1 MSISI
6 RSFYLDHG
14 KKEEDMKKYRFCLPA
29 VFVMIIFIFNTS
41 SALAVEDYSSTID
54 VFKQSSQVQP
64 YFKNAYGYAVFPT
77 VGKGGLGI
85 GGAYGKGQVYRGGK
99 VTGITKLMK
108 VSIGFQA
115 GGQAFSQI
123 IFFQDKRAY
132 DEFTSGEF
140 AFDAQASAVA
150 ITAGA
155 QAQAGST
162 GATAGVS
169 AGPKTG
175 SYAETNYHKGMA
187 VFVHATGG
195 LMYEAAIAGQK
206 FSFDPL

>member
-1 MSISI
+1 
-6 RSFYLDHG
+6 
-14 KKEEDMKKYRFCLPA
+14 MKKYRFCLPA
-29 VFVMIIFIFNTS
+29 VLVIIVMIFTIS
-41 SALAVEDYSSTID
+41 SASAAEDYSSTIN
-54 VFKQSSQVQP
+54 VFKQSPQVQP

-77 VGKGGLGI
+77 IGKGGLGI

-99 VTGITKLMK
+99 VTGTTKLMK
-108 VSIGFQA
+108 VSVGFQA
-115 GGQAFSQI
+115 GAQAFSQM

-132 DEFTSGEF
+132 DEFTSGQF

-150 ITAGA
+150 ITAGV

-162 GATAGVS
+162 GATAGAS

-175 SYAETNYHKGMA
+175 AHAGTSYYKGMA
-187 VFVHATGG
+187 IFVHTKGG

-206 FSFDPL
+206 FSFEPL

>member
-1 MSISI
+1 
-6 RSFYLDHG
+6 
-14 KKEEDMKKYRFCLPA
+14 MKKYRFCLPA
-29 VFVMIIFIFNTS
+29 VLVIIVMIFTIS
-41 SALAVEDYSSTID
+41 SASAAEDYSSTIN
-54 VFKQSSQVQP
+54 VFKQSPQVQP

-77 VGKGGLGI
+77 IGKGGLGI

-99 VTGITKLMK
+99 VTGTTKLMK
-108 VSIGFQA
+108 VSVGFQA
-115 GGQAFSQI
+115 GGQAFSQM

-132 DEFTSGEF
+132 DEFTSGQF

-150 ITAGA
+150 ITAGV

-162 GATAGVS
+162 GATAGAS

-175 SYAETNYHKGMA
+175 AHAGTSYYKGMA
-187 VFVHATGG
+187 IFVHTKGG

-206 FSFDPL
+206 FSFEPL

>member
-1 MSISI
+1 
-6 RSFYLDHG
+6 
-14 KKEEDMKKYRFCLPA
+14 
-29 VFVMIIFIFNTS
+29 MIVLIFTIS
-41 SALAVEDYSSTID
+41 SASAAEDYSSTIN
-54 VFKQSSQVQP
+54 VFKQSPQVQP
-64 YFKNAYGYAVFPT
+64 YFKKAYGYAVFPT

-99 VTGITKLMK
+99 VTGTTKLMK

-162 GATAGVS
+162 GATAGAS
-169 AGPKTG
+169 AGSPG
-175 SYAETNYHKGMA
+175 AHAETSYYKGMA
-187 VFVHATGG
+187 IFVHTKGG

-206 FSFDPL
+206 FSFKPL

>member
-1 MSISI
+1 MN
-6 RSFYLDHG
+6 
-14 KKEEDMKKYRFCLPA
+14 KEEAMKKYRFCLSA
-29 VFVMIIFIFNTS
+29 VLALTAMTLMIS
-41 SALAVEDYSSTID
+41 SASAVEDYSSTIN
-54 VFKQSSQVQP
+54 VFKQSPQVQP
-64 YFKNAYGYAVFPT
+64 YFENAYGYAVFPT
-77 VGKGGLGI
+77 VGKGGLGV
-85 GGAYGKGQVYRGGK
+85 GGAYGKGQVYRGGE

-108 VSIGFQA
+108 VSLGFQA

-132 DEFTSGEF
+132 DEFTSGQF

-155 QAQAGST
+155 QAQVGST

-175 SYAETNYHKGMA
+175 AQAETNYLKGMA
-187 VFVHATGG
+187 IFVHAKGG

-206 FSFDPL
+206 FSFEPL

>member
-1 MSISI
+1 
-6 RSFYLDHG
+6 
-14 KKEEDMKKYRFCLPA
+14 MKKYF
-29 VFVMIIFIFNTS
+29 VFLLVNIVMVGLVSNISDASGGKDF
-41 SALAVEDYSSTID
+41 SSTIKL
-54 VFKQSSQVQP
+54 FKQSPQVQP
-64 YFKNAYGYAVFPT
+64 YFANAYGYAVFPT

-99 VTGITKLMK
+99 ATGKTSLTKI
-108 VSIGFQA
+108 SIGFQA

-132 DEFTSGEF
+132 DEFTSGSF
-140 AFDAQASAVA
+140 AFDAQVSAVA

-162 GATAGVS
+162 GATAGAS

-175 SYAETNYHKGMA
+175 AHAETSYYKGMA
-187 VFVHATGG
+187 IFVHTKGG

-206 FSFDPL
+206 FSFKPF

>member
-1 MSISI
+1 
-6 RSFYLDHG
+6 
-14 KKEEDMKKYRFCLPA
+14 MKTFRICL
-29 VFVMIIFIFNTS
+29 
-41 SALAVEDYSSTID
+41 SAILSVLVLGFAGSVATAAEDYSSTIN
-54 VFKQSSQVQP
+54 VFKQSPQVQP

-85 GGAYGKGQVYRGGK
+85 GGAYGKGQVYRGGE

-132 DEFTSGEF
+132 DEFTSGQF

-150 ITAGA
+150 ITAGV

-162 GATAGVS
+162 GATAGAS
-169 AGPKTG
+169 AGPKTAAHAEA
-175 SYAETNYHKGMA
+175 SYYKGMTI
-187 VFVHATGG
+187 FIHAKGG

-206 FSFDPL
+206 FSFEPL

>member
-1 MSISI
+1 
-6 RSFYLDHG
+6 
-14 KKEEDMKKYRFCLPA
+14 
-29 VFVMIIFIFNTS
+29 
-41 SALAVEDYSSTID
+41 
-54 VFKQSSQVQP
+54 
-64 YFKNAYGYAVFPT
+64 
-77 VGKGGLGI
+77 
-85 GGAYGKGQVYRGGK
+85 
-99 VTGITKLMK
+99 VTGITKLIK

-123 IFFQDKRAY
+123 IFFKDKRAY
-132 DEFTSGEF
+132 DEFTSGQF

-175 SYAETNYHKGMA
+175 AQAETSYYKGMA
-187 VFVHATGG
+187 IFVHVKGG

-206 FSFDPL
+206 FSFEPL

>member
-1 MSISI
+1 
-6 RSFYLDHG
+6 
-14 KKEEDMKKYRFCLPA
+14 MKKYRFCLPA
-29 VFVMIIFIFNTS
+29 VLVIIVMILTIS
-41 SALAVEDYSSTID
+41 SASAAEDYSSTIN
-54 VFKQSSQVQP
+54 VFKKSPQVQP

-77 VGKGGLGI
+77 IGKGGLGI

-99 VTGITKLMK
+99 VTGTTKLMK
-108 VSIGFQA
+108 VSVGFQA
-115 GGQAFSQI
+115 GGQAFSQM

-132 DEFTSGEF
+132 DEFTSGQF

-150 ITAGA
+150 ITAGV

-162 GATAGVS
+162 GATAGAS

-175 SYAETNYHKGMA
+175 AHAEASYYKGMA
-187 VFVHATGG
+187 IFVHTKGG

-206 FSFDPL
+206 FSFKPL

>member
-1 MSISI
+1 
-6 RSFYLDHG
+6 
-14 KKEEDMKKYRFCLPA
+14 MKKYRFCLPA
-29 VFVMIIFIFNTS
+29 VLVMIVMMVTIS
-41 SALAVEDYSSTID
+41 SASAAEDYSSTIN
-54 VFKQSSQVQP
+54 VFKQSPQVQS
-64 YFKNAYGYAVFPT
+64 YFENAYGYAVFPT
-77 VGKGGLGI
+77 VGKGGLGV
-85 GGAYGKGQVYRGGK
+85 GGAYGKGQVYRGGE

-123 IFFQDKRAY
+123 IFFKDKRAY
-132 DEFTSGEF
+132 DEFTSGQF

-150 ITAGA
+150 ITAGV
-155 QAQAGST
+155 QAQVGST

-175 SYAETNYHKGMA
+175 AQAETSYYKGMA
-187 VFVHATGG
+187 IFVHAKGG

-206 FSFDPL
+206 FSFEPL

>member
-1 MSISI
+1 
-6 RSFYLDHG
+6 
-14 KKEEDMKKYRFCLPA
+14 MKKYRFCLPA
-29 VFVMIIFIFNTS
+29 VLVIIVMILTIS
-41 SALAVEDYSSTID
+41 SASAAEDYSSTIN
-54 VFKQSSQVQP
+54 VFKKSPQVQP

-77 VGKGGLGI
+77 IGKGGLGI

-99 VTGITKLMK
+99 VTGTTKLMK
-108 VSIGFQA
+108 VSVGFQA
-115 GGQAFSQI
+115 GGQAFSQM

-132 DEFTSGEF
+132 DEFTSGQF

-150 ITAGA
+150 ITAGV

-162 GATAGVS
+162 GATAGAS

-175 SYAETNYHKGMA
+175 AHAETSYYKGMA
-187 VFVHATGG
+187 IFVHTKGG

-206 FSFDPL
+206 FSFKPL

>member
-1 MSISI
+1 
-6 RSFYLDHG
+6 
-14 KKEEDMKKYRFCLPA
+14 MKKYRFCLP
-29 VFVMIIFIFNTS
+29 VIFVMIILIFTIS
-41 SALAVEDYSSTID
+41 SASAAEDYSSTINL
-54 VFKQSSQVQP
+54 FKQSPPVQP
-64 YFKNAYGYAVFPT
+64 YFTKAYGYAVFPT

-99 VTGITKLMK
+99 VTGKTSLTKI
-108 VSIGFQA
+108 SIGFQA

-132 DEFTSGEF
+132 GDFTSGEF

-162 GATAGVS
+162 GATAGAS
-169 AGPKTG
+169 AGSPG
-175 SYAETNYHKGMA
+175 AHAETSYYKGMA
-187 VFVHATGG
+187 IFVHTKGG

-206 FSFDPL
+206 FSFKPL

>member
-1 MSISI
+1 
-6 RSFYLDHG
+6 
-14 KKEEDMKKYRFCLPA
+14 MKKYRFCLPA
-29 VFVMIIFIFNTS
+29 VFVMIIFIFNAS
-41 SALAVEDYSSTID
+41 SAFAAEDYSSTID
-54 VFKQSSQVQP
+54 VFKQSPQVQP
-64 YFKNAYGYAVFPT
+64 YFKTAYGYAVFPT

-99 VTGITKLMK
+99 ATGITKLMK
-108 VSIGFQA
+108 VSVGFQA

-175 SYAETNYHKGMA
+175 AQAETNYYKGMA
-187 VFVHATGG
+187 VFVHAKGG

-206 FSFDPL
+206 FSFEPL